1 MALKWVELLV
11 VVAVLK
17 RLKEKSRDP
26 KALTAEIA
34 KLDRQIDGQI
44 AELVDWFDLPRT

>member
-1 MALKWVELLV
+1 MSLKSDQLV
-11 VVAVLK
+11 VVAAVLK

-26 KALTAEIA
+26 KALRTEID

-44 AELVDWFDLPRT
+44 AELVEWFNLPY